1 MTDEPALIL
10 VVDDDIVLAGVVET
24 LLVSAGYRVICAA
37 SALQALDSVFKDDPD
52 LVLLDIDLPTRSGI
66 DVLKRIRA
74 SPDRKTLPVVMMSAR
89 QTMDDVHGALFHG
102 AQDYLSKPFE
112 EDALLGK
119 VRRHLRKDRAAPAGP
134 RLRPL

>member
-1 MTDEPALIL
+1 MTDERALIL
-10 VVDDDIVLAGVVET
+10 VVDDDLLLAAVVET
-24 LLVSAGYRVICAA
+24 LLVSAGYRVIRAA
-37 SALQALDSVFKDDPD
+37 AARQALDHIFKDDPD

-74 SPDRKTLPVVMMSAR
+74 SPDRKLLPVVMMSAR

-102 AQDYLSKPFE
+102 AQDYLSKPFD

-119 VRRHLRKDRAAPAGP
+119 VRRHLRKDRAAPVDA